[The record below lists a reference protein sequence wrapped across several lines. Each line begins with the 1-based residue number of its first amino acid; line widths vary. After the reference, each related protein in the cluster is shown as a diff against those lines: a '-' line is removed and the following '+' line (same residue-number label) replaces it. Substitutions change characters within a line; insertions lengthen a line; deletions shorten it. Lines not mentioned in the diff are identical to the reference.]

1 VVEHLLQSVA
11 GLRAAASLGAV
22 QAELTSL
29 LGSYGIDNY
38 THIVLRSNA
47 PDKAKRFASNYPSA
61 WISRYTEQHY
71 SSVDPIVRASFTR
84 QTPFTWGEISK
95 TKDMSK
101 RERAFMGEASE
112 CGLGAGMV
120 VPIFGPNASFSVLSI
135 AAQEDKAEFERYL
148 VANQLTFHTF
158 ALYAHEAI
166 ERATS
171 AAVPPEPPVHLYPRE
186 QECLLWV
193 GRGKSSW
200 EIGEIL
206 GISDETVKHYL
217 KCAAR
222 KLGVNT
228 RQHALTKAITLGVI
242 QP

>member
-1 VVEHLLQSVA
+1 VEDLLQSVA

-22 QAELTSL
+22 QGELTSL
-29 LGSYGIDNY
+29 LERYGIDKY
-38 THIVLRSNA
+38 THIVLRSHA

-61 WISRYTEQHY
+61 WINRYTEQLY
-71 SSVDPIVRASFTR
+71 SSVDPIVRAAFTR
-84 QTPFTWGEISK
+84 QTPFTWGEISE
-95 TKDMSK
+95 THHMSK
-101 RERAFMGEASE
+101 RERMFMGEASE

-135 AAQEDKAEFERYL
+135 AAQQDQRDFERYL
-148 VANQLTFHTF
+148 IANQLTFHIF

-166 ERATS
+166 TRVTS
-171 AAVPPEPPVHLYPRE
+171 AANPPQPPVHLYPRE
-186 QECLLWV
+186 QECLSWV
-193 GRGKSSW
+193 AKGKSSW

-206 GISDETVKHYL
+206 GISEETVKHYL